1 MLQSMLVPF
10 LTAVI
15 VLIAWIFFM
24 LPALQRVKPATKE
37 ILEPIQ
43 TKKTNVNVALIGG
56 VVLAGITWQISRN
69 PSLAFTVFVV
79 WYGANVIVRSRNQQK
94 QTQREEQYAIEAIG
108 GASRSLRAGIPM
120 SGMLH
125 ILAVESRGETQ
136 AAFRQIVQRESMGEE
151 LVVAVRRVLLQSPM
165 ASLRAFGLAL
175 MIQVAAGGNLADT
188 TDRLARSLIDLDR
201 VRRRAKTIVAY
212 SRAAASVFVLLPMI
226 VVPLMCAL
234 IEGYREFL
242 LDGKSGNAILGF
254 SIILLVLGLVMIQR
268 LSRIESLREWKPS

>member
-1 MLQSMLVPF
+1 MLVPF

-15 VLIAWIFFM
+15 VLMAWIFFM
-24 LPALQRVKPATKE
+24 LPALQRAKPATKE

-43 TKKTNVNVALIGG
+43 IKKTNVNVALIGG

-69 PSLAFTVFVV
+69 PSLAFAVFVV
-79 WYGANVIVRSRNQQK
+79 WYGANVIIRSRIQQK

>member
-1 MLQSMLVPF
+1 MLVPF

-15 VLIAWIFFM
+15 VLMAWIFFM
-24 LPALQRVKPATKE
+24 LPALQRAKPATKE

-43 TKKTNVNVALIGG
+43 IKKTNVNVALIGG

-69 PSLAFTVFVV
+69 PSLAFAVFVV

>member
-15 VLIAWIFFM
+15 VLMAWIFFM
-24 LPALQRVKPATKE
+24 LPALQRAKPATKE
-37 ILEPIQ
+37 IVEPIQ
-43 TKKTNVNVALIGG
+43 IKKTNVNVALIGG

-69 PSLAFTVFVV
+69 PSLAFAMFVV
-79 WYGANVIVRSRNQQK
+79 WYGANVIVLSRIQQK
-94 QTQREEQYAIEAIG
+94 RTQREEQYAIEAIG

-125 ILAVESRGETQ
+125 ILALESRGETQ

-151 LVVAVRRVLLQSPM
+151 LVLAVRRVLLQSPL

-175 MIQVAAGGNLADT
+175 IIQVAAGGNLADT
-188 TDRLARSLIDLDR
+188 TDRLARSLIDLER

-212 SRAAASVFVLLPMI
+212 SRAAATVFVLLPMI
-226 VVPLMCAL
+226 VVPLMCTL
-234 IEGYREFL
+234 IDGYREFL

-268 LSRIESLREWKPS
+268 FSRIESLREWKPS

>member
-1 MLQSMLVPF
+1 MLVPF

-15 VLIAWIFFM
+15 VLMAWIFFM
-24 LPALQRVKPATKE
+24 LPALQRAKPATKE

-43 TKKTNVNVALIGG
+43 IKKTNVNVALIGG

>member
-1 MLQSMLVPF
+1 MLVPF
-10 LTAVI
+10 LTAGI
-15 VLIAWIFFM
+15 VLMAWIFFM
-24 LPALQRVKPATKE
+24 LPALQRMKPATKE
-37 ILEPIQ
+37 ILQPIQ
-43 TKKTNVNVALIGG
+43 IKKTNVNVALIGG

-69 PSLAFTVFVV
+69 PSLAFAVFVV
-79 WYGANVIVRSRNQQK
+79 WYGANVIVRSRIQQK
-94 QTQREEQYAIEAIG
+94 RTQREEQYAIEAIG

-125 ILAVESRGETQ
+125 ILALESRGETQ

>member
-1 MLQSMLVPF
+1 MLQSILVPF

-15 VLIAWIFFM
+15 VLMAWIFFM
-24 LPALQRVKPATKE
+24 LPALQRAKPATKE

-43 TKKTNVNVALIGG
+43 IKKTNVNVALIGG

-212 SRAAASVFVLLPMI
+212 SRAAASV
-226 VVPLMCAL
+226 
-234 IEGYREFL
+234 
-242 LDGKSGNAILGF
+242 
-254 SIILLVLGLVMIQR
+254 
-268 LSRIESLREWKPS
+268 

>member
-1 MLQSMLVPF
+1 MLVPF

-15 VLIAWIFFM
+15 VLMAWIFFM

-43 TKKTNVNVALIGG
+43 IKKTNVNVALLGG

-69 PSLAFTVFVV
+69 PSLAFAVFVV

>member
-1 MLQSMLVPF
+1 MLVPF
-10 LTAVI
+10 LTACI
-15 VLIAWIFFM
+15 VLMAWIFFM
-24 LPALQRVKPATKE
+24 LPALQRAKPATKE

-43 TKKTNVNVALIGG
+43 IKKTNVNVALIGG

-69 PSLAFTVFVV
+69 PSLAFAVFVV
-79 WYGANVIVRSRNQQK
+79 WYGANVIVRSRIQQK
-94 QTQREEQYAIEAIG
+94 RTQREEQYAIEAIG

-125 ILAVESRGETQ
+125 ILALESRGETQ

>member
-1 MLQSMLVPF
+1 MLVPF

-15 VLIAWIFFM
+15 VLMAWIFFM
-24 LPALQRVKPATKE
+24 LPALQRAKPATKE

-43 TKKTNVNVALIGG
+43 IKKTNVNVALIGG

-69 PSLAFTVFVV
+69 PSLAFAVFVV
-79 WYGANVIVRSRNQQK
+79 WYGANVIIRSRIQQK

-175 MIQVAAGGNLADT
+175 IIQVAAGGNLADT

>member
-1 MLQSMLVPF
+1 MLVPF

-15 VLIAWIFFM
+15 VLMAWIFFM
-24 LPALQRVKPATKE
+24 LPALQRAKPATKE

-43 TKKTNVNVALIGG
+43 IKKTNVNFALIGG

-69 PSLAFTVFVV
+69 PSLAFAVFVV

>member
-1 MLQSMLVPF
+1 MLVPF

-15 VLIAWIFFM
+15 VLMAWIFFM
-24 LPALQRVKPATKE
+24 LPALQRMKPATKE
-37 ILEPIQ
+37 ILQPIQ
-43 TKKTNVNVALIGG
+43 IKKTNVNVALIGG

-69 PSLAFTVFVV
+69 PSLAFAVFVV
-79 WYGANVIVRSRNQQK
+79 WYGANVIVRSRIQQK
-94 QTQREEQYAIEAIG
+94 RTQREEQYAIEAIG

-125 ILAVESRGETQ
+125 ILSLESRGETQ

-151 LVVAVRRVLLQSPM
+151 LVLAVRRVLLQSPQ

-175 MIQVAAGGNLADT
+175 IIQVAAGGNLADT
-188 TDRLARSLIDLDR
+188 TDRLARSLIDLNR

-212 SRAAASVFVLLPMI
+212 SRAAAVVFFFLPMI
-226 VVPLMCAL
+226 AVPMMCTL
-234 IEGYREFL
+234 VDGYRTFL

>member
-1 MLQSMLVPF
+1 MLVPF

-15 VLIAWIFFM
+15 VLMAWIFFM
-24 LPALQRVKPATKE
+24 MPALQRAKPATKE
-37 ILEPIQ
+37 IVEPIQ
-43 TKKTNVNVALIGG
+43 IKKTNVNVALIGG

>member
-1 MLQSMLVPF
+1 M
-10 LTAVI
+10 
-15 VLIAWIFFM
+15 AWIFFM
-24 LPALQRVKPATKE
+24 LPALQRAKPATKE

-43 TKKTNVNVALIGG
+43 IKKTNVNVALIGG

-226 VVPLMCAL
+226 VVPLMCTL

>member
-1 MLQSMLVPF
+1 MLVPF

-15 VLIAWIFFM
+15 VLMAWIFFM
-24 LPALQRVKPATKE
+24 LPALQRAKPATKE

-43 TKKTNVNVALIGG
+43 IKKTNVNVALIGG

-69 PSLAFTVFVV
+69 PSLAFAVFVV

-175 MIQVAAGGNLADT
+175 IIQVAAGGNLADT